1 MSEDTIVQSHDTISD
16 KQSQNVIWSGAQGCV
31 GSNALV
37 RRRKRGRS
45 FKDIEAGKSKVEKKE
60 KLPRQPA
67 KRSKLSTAESRTIPR
82 RSLRPRR
89 RIISSPTVDDAED
102 IIDLS
107 SDTNTEPLSPIDMQ
121 TRCRQNP
128 SIGSFSA
135 AGAKSDVGAEYREWP
150 IKGHLKC
157 VRIGGQSNYTIGFT
171 LGSAHQPQTDDD
183 RLQFRHGT
191 PYATHNQAERSRVRS
206 HKSYEVE
213 RVLDKH
219 VSSAGHVQYLV
230 RWKDYGPEFDEW
242 IPTSAMNKANELVE
256 DYERQAAPP
265 ESYCSVSKTPRK
277 AERVSGIKKRSRGK
291 PRDTRSN
298 FQPRESP
305 NQPKRGRG
313 RGRPRKVGSKVEAN
327 SGRLSGGS

>member
-1 MSEDTIVQSHDTISD
+1 MVRKK
-16 KQSQNVIWSGAQGCV
+16 KQ
-31 GSNALV
+31 
-37 RRRKRGRS
+37 GRS
-45 FKDIEAGKSKVEKKE
+45 FKDIEAGKSEVKKKE
-60 KLPRQPA
+60 RLPRQPA

-102 IIDLS
+102 IVYLS
-107 SDTNTEPLSPIDMQ
+107 SGTDTEPLSPIDMQ
-121 TRCRQNP
+121 ARCRQNP

-135 AGAKSDVGAEYREWP
+135 AGAKFDVSAEYREWP

-183 RLQFRHGT
+183 RLQCRHDT
-191 PYATHNQAERSRVRS
+191 PYATHAQVERPRVRS

-230 RWKDYGPEFDEW
+230 RWKDYGSEFDEW

-256 DYERQAAPP
+256 DYERRAAPP
-265 ESYCSVSKTPRK
+265 ESDCYVSKTPRK
-277 AERVSGIKKRSRGK
+277 AERVSSIKKRSRGK

-298 FQPRESP
+298 SQSREPP
-305 NQPKRGRG
+305 NQLKRGRG
-313 RGRPRKVGSKVEAN
+313 RGRPRKVGNKVEAN
-327 SGRLSGGS
+327 SRRSSGGS